1 MVLGTMT
8 VEHAQNIYLNKIV
21 ELNDRVRS
29 FIALVQSVPD
39 QMDGLSATERA
50 KLVVEK
56 EKAESRAF
64 SNWINLQ
71 TQVNCFMDSS
81 KDPSAASA
89 ALAANIP
96 SGIRQLLEKK
106 EGIFRK

>member
-1 MVLGTMT
+1 M
-8 VEHAQNIYLNKIV
+8 EP
-21 ELNDRVRS
+21 
-29 FIALVQSVPD
+29 SVHH
-39 QMDGLSATERA
+39 SAVGEASRGDEGERLQARLRAARAA
-50 KLVVEK
+50 KAAAEK
-56 EKAESRAF
+56 ERAESRAF

-81 KDPSAASA
+81 KDPSASSA

-96 SGIRQLLEKK
+96 PGIRQLLEKK